1 MALKALFEGLVVDT
15 DDQPVGVAVIGGE
28 AHYVVNDAGFKFHHP
43 AEPIDREVLRLF
55 GEQIHANRS
64 AVTEGAMKMIGQE
77 DLFTK
82 AAIDASLN
90 NLEANFN
97 QLIANGLPEG
107 ARAYMGML
115 GFKVVINHHGE
126 VVDIQQPSAPEDEA

>member
-126 VVDIQQPSAPEDEA
+126 VVDIQQPGAPDDEA

>member
-1 MALKALFEGLVVDT
+1 MAHKALFEGLVVDT
-15 DDQPVGVAVIGGE
+15 EDQLVSVAVVGGE
-28 AHYVVNDAGFKFHHP
+28 AHYVVNDAGFKFYHP
-43 AEPIDREVLRLF
+43 AEPIDREVLRMF
-55 GEQIHANRS
+55 GKQIAANRG
-64 AVTEGAMKMIGQE
+64 AVTEGAMKMMGQE

-97 QLIANGLPEG
+97 QLIATGLPEN

-126 VVDIQQPSAPEDEA
+126 VVDIVQPAAPEDEN